1 MHSEFYLIHV
11 NGYLLTLLKD
21 LNKQLCEKHI
31 QILRR
36 ILVLSDTNKLRNV
49 PSGKKRPSSGVNNMH
64 WSDSQKIEAVT
75 TYLALG
81 NLALTASVLKM
92 PEMTLRNWK
101 QKDWWKE
108 IEGEL
113 ALAEDI
119 QLSSRLKKIIET
131 TLSATE
137 DRIKNGDWIYNNKEG
152 SLMRKPVNLRD
163 VHKVTMDLV
172 EKREHLNGKTPQNI
186 ALEHIDERLQKLA
199 QKFEEIANNR
209 IKATIEVTDVIIG
222 EDHEESNE

>member
-1 MHSEFYLIHV
+1 M
-11 NGYLLTLLKD
+11 
-21 LNKQLCEKHI
+21 
-31 QILRR
+31 
-36 ILVLSDTNKLRNV
+36 LSDSKKLRGV
-49 PSGKKRPSSGVNNMH
+49 ASKKKRPTTGVNNMH
-64 WSDSQKIEAVT
+64 YSDSQKLEAVT

-81 NLALTASVLKM
+81 NLVLTASVLKI
-92 PEMTLRNWK
+92 PEFTLRNWK

-113 ALAEDI
+113 AVQDDI
-119 QLSSRLKKIIET
+119 QLSSRLKRIIET

-172 EKREHLNGKTPQNI
+172 DKREHLAGKQAPQVSME
-186 ALEHIDERLQKLA
+186 ALDDRLLKLA
-199 QKFEEIANNR
+199 EKFAEIAKNNT
-209 IKATIEVTDVIIG
+209 KAVVEVTDVIFVENTDGTTDTSTITT
-222 EDHEESNE
+222 